1 MSMAFEVGKRVVAES
16 ESITVDPGQVSLR
29 RCCEAI
35 PRLATG
41 SAGTTATR
49 ACTRPRA
56 APFEP
61 NNGRR
66 SRSERQPENAEQ
78 PEPAIDRTRP
88 GDEPPLPSAAV
99 TSGCSEQVSEGR
111 DWPLVAAAWWRR
123 GSPSSGGPD
132 TWLLSAACA
141 WTRVGGLVASIA
153 MHERRARRP
162 GQSRLRLLGS
172 RTGSVIGAALMV
184 GRRPRWR
191 SRGPPIRGDKSEQNS
206 CGSGTRS
213 S

>member
-88 GDEPPLPSAAV
+88 GDEPPLRRRPLLLGARSRCRKVEIGLSWLLRGGGEAARRAEGRTPGCCPRRALGPASVGLSLRSRCTSAA
-99 TSGCSEQVSEGR
+99 R
-111 DWPLVAAAWWRR
+111 DALV
-123 GSPSSGGPD
+123 
-132 TWLLSAACA
+132 
-141 WTRVGGLVASIA
+141 RVGCVYSGRGL
-153 MHERRARRP
+153 AR
-162 GQSRLRLLGS
+162 
-172 RTGSVIGAALMV
+172 
-184 GRRPRWR
+184 
-191 SRGPPIRGDKSEQNS
+191 
-206 CGSGTRS
+206 
-213 S
+213 